1 MIYIKATLI
10 FLLIL
15 NSLNV
20 NAEVYKVEISS
31 REIILSG
38 NEFGNHGTYEL
49 LKGNIFFRFDPN
61 NPSNR
66 RITDISLAEKNDQ
79 GLVEA
84 WSNLVVL
91 KPVNRNKSRGVAL
104 VEVSNRG
111 GKFTLSYFN
120 RATSSGLTP
129 FRPSDWGDGLLMEMG
144 LTLIWIGWQ
153 FDVPDHRSY
162 CSFIIS
168 FHMGYI

>member
-10 FLLIL
+10 CLLIL
-15 NSLNV
+15 NSLNA

-66 RITDISLAEKNDQ
+66 KITDISLAEKNDQ

-84 WSNLVVL
+84 W
-91 KPVNRNKSRGVAL
+91 
-104 VEVSNRG
+104 
-111 GKFTLSYFN
+111 
-120 RATSSGLTP
+120 
-129 FRPSDWGDGLLMEMG
+129 
-144 LTLIWIGWQ
+144 
-153 FDVPDHRSY
+153 
-162 CSFIIS
+162 
-168 FHMGYI
+168 